1 MISSRKVSP
10 VTQLFCIVLNGSR
23 RRLLISV
30 GLIFLLAVGAG
41 AVVNRSASVQ
51 QPVHQPATF
60 GIPRASYS
68 HHVTPARVA
77 AFADVSSNDIVT
89 VSAAAFDQVPVAP
102 DSIVAAFGTQMA
114 SSVIVAGD
122 ADPNTPGIQLPTDL
136 GGTSLEVNGR
146 KAGLFFVSPTQ
157 INYLMPAATEAGIA
171 NVVVKFGQTIST
183 GSVMIARVAPGI
195 FAANSNGHDV
205 PAATIVRV
213 KPDGSQRYESLSQY
227 NQQAQKYVTKPI
239 DLPADDVV
247 VLVLF
252 VSGIR
257 NAADVNGDGNLNE
270 SFKVLIGGVE
280 ATVLAATRQ
289 PNFVGLDQI
298 NAIIPSSL
306 VGRGQVD
313 VSVIG
318 LGYNASNVVKIEI
331 AGNGGAL
338 PPSISGFGGTALAG
352 TELIINGQGFS
363 SIKEENLV
371 RINGLDVPNV
381 MEASATQL
389 KVLVPFNVESG
400 SVTVRTPQGE
410 GQSISTLQVRT
421 SVSGY
426 VENTN
431 GLPLNNV
438 PVRLIITSTQ
448 IMTTT
453 TNSFGAFVLPDVPP
467 GAYFIYIDGDML
479 PSVPPYPSW
488 HNKIPVFA
496 NRDNQLLPNV
506 PLQQATGNSGT
517 IGGGSFSET
526 ETSHAETAL
535 PSAPDQQALTIQ
547 TDDYQLIVPAGTK
560 VSGPNK
566 ETSVTATL
574 TPLKNARTPVELPLG
589 YFNSAIVQITP
600 FDYTLEPGAKLIMPN
615 QDGFPAGTDLTLFRF
630 DTSSGKFVQEKGGAK
645 VSADGKRIET
655 ADDAIKVTSYYFASA
670 LRATTT
676 VVGRVINTAGKPV
689 KSLVRTKGQVA
700 STDGNGSYVLR
711 FVPADSGEVLT
722 VAGSTLLPTQNVV
735 KTPNVNALAVL
746 GDTTKMPDLILPDE
760 SRNNPPDI
768 DVPDR
773 VQVVAGKT
781 LELIITIRDRDQGQ
795 TIAATGVSGAD
806 FVSLARIGFGPNATS
821 YYLRFT
827 PSASQAGNYT
837 VSVTASDNLGATTKV
852 DIAVVVTAVG
862 K

>member
-68 HHVTPARVA
+68 HHVTPVGVA

>member
-10 VTQLFCIVLNGSR
+10 VTKQFCIVLNGSR

-30 GLIFLLAVGAG
+30 GLIFTLAIGAG
-41 AVVNRSASVQ
+41 AVANRRTSVQ
-51 QPVHQPATF
+51 QSINQSTILTVPP
-60 GIPRASYS
+60 ASYS
-68 HHVTPARVA
+68 HYVTPVGA
-77 AFADVSSNDIVT
+77 ALADVSSNVVVT

-102 DSIVAAFGTQMA
+102 DSIVTAFGTQMA
-114 SSVIVAGD
+114 SSIIVAGD

-146 KAGLFFVSPTQ
+146 KAGLFFVSPNQ
-157 INYLMPAATEAGIA
+157 INYLMPAATEIGIA

-227 NQQAQKYVTKPI
+227 NQQEQKYVTKPI
-239 DLPADDVV
+239 DLPVDDVV

-252 VSGIR
+252 VTGIR

-289 PNFVGLDQI
+289 PNFVGLDQV

-313 VSVIG
+313 VSVLG

-331 AGNGGAL
+331 AGNGGTL
-338 PPSISGFGGTALAG
+338 PPSITGFGSANALAG
-352 TELIINGQGFS
+352 TELLINGQGFS
-363 SIKEENLV
+363 PVKEENQV

-381 MEASATQL
+381 MEASVTQL

-400 SVTVRTPQGE
+400 TVTVRTPQGE

-426 VENTN
+426 VENSS

-438 PVRLIITSTQ
+438 PVRLVITSTQ
-448 IMTTT
+448 IITST
-453 TNSFGAFVLPDVPP
+453 TNSTGAFVLPDVPP

-479 PSVPPYPSW
+479 PSVPPYPNY
-488 HNKIPVFA
+488 HTKIPVYA
-496 NRDNQLLPNV
+496 NRDNQLTTV
-506 PLQQATGNSGT
+506 PLQQETGNSGT
-517 IGGGSFSET
+517 IGGGSFT
-526 ETSHAETAL
+526 ETSYGETAA
-535 PSAPDQQALTIQ
+535 PSVPDQQALTIQ

-566 ETSVTATL
+566 ETSVKATL

-600 FDYTLEPGAKLIMPN
+600 FNYALEPGAKLIMPN
-615 QDGFPAGTDLTLFRF
+615 QDGYPAGADLTLFRF
-630 DTSSGKFVQEKGGAK
+630 DPDSGKFVQEKGGAK

-655 ADDAIKVTSYYFASA
+655 ADDAIKVTSYYFASV
-670 LRATTT
+670 LRDTTT
-676 VVGRVINTAGKPV
+676 VVGRVINTVGKPV
-689 KSLVRTKGQVA
+689 KSLVRCKGQIA

-711 FVPADSGEVLT
+711 FVPATNGEVLT
-722 VAGSTLLPTQNVV
+722 VEGSTLLPTQNVV
-735 KTPNVNALAVL
+735 KTPNVNAPAKL
-746 GDTTKMPDLILPDE
+746 GDTTQMPDLILPDE
-760 SRNNPPDI
+760 TKNNPPDI

-773 VQVVAGKT
+773 VQVVGGKT
-781 LELIITIRDRDQGQ
+781 LELVITIRDRDQGQ
-795 TIAATGVSGAD
+795 TIAATGISGAD
-806 FVSLARIGFGPNATS
+806 FVSLARIGFGPNANS
-821 YYLRFT
+821 YYLRFA

-837 VSVTASDNLGATTKV
+837 VSVTASDNLGATTKA
-852 DIAVVVTAVG
+852 DISVVVTSVG